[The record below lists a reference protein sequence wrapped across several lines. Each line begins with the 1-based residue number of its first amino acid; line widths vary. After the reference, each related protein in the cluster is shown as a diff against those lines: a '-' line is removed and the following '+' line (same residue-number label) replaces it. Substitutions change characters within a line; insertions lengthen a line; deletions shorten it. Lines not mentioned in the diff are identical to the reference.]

1 MVKVVESISEWRE
14 IFESEIKGKKRLGF
28 VPTMGALHKAHIS
41 LVERSIRE
49 NDLTVTSIFL
59 NPTQFNDP
67 NDLKNYPKT
76 FDRDRELLEEAGCD
90 YIFLPNREMMYPDDY
105 RYILSETD
113 LSNKFCG
120 AHRPGHFDGVLTV
133 VMKLL
138 NIISAD
144 SAYFGEK
151 DWQQYK
157 LIKGM
162 ADAFFMQTSIIPCP
176 LIRESD
182 GLAYSSRNALLT
194 KEHRELA
201 PNFYRVLSSG
211 KSIIEMKDELESLGF
226 TIDYIEADENRL
238 LAAVIL
244 GEVRLIDNVER

>member
-1 MVKVVESISEWRE
+1 MVKVVESIDDWIDIFNNE
-14 IFESEIKGKKRLGF
+14 IRGKKSLGF

-41 LVERSIRE
+41 LVKRSIEE
-49 NDLTVTSIFL
+49 NDVTVTSIFL

-76 FDRDRELLEEAGCD
+76 FDSDRALLEEVGCD

-105 RYILSETD
+105 TYVISEKL
-113 LSNKFCG
+113 LSNRFCG

-138 NIISAD
+138 NVISSD
-144 SAYFGEK
+144 RAYFGEK

-162 ADAFFMQTSIIPCP
+162 ADAFFMKTQIIPCP
-176 LIRESD
+176 LIREDD

-194 KEHRELA
+194 PEHRVLA
-201 PNFYRVLSSG
+201 PSFYRVLSSG
-211 KSIIEMKDELESLGF
+211 NSINVMKEELEQLGF
-226 TIDYIEADENRL
+226 TIDYIEEDDDRL

-244 GEVRLIDNVER
+244 GEVRLIDNVQR